1 MNLVTSSETL
11 NPSILEKAKKSALNR
26 WKIETLTGLLGFQAL
41 KHHQSEQQKNVEAE
55 NQRVRK
61 YLWEYNEPEQGD
73 DMAGSTTILGDN
85 IVNPT
90 PVITHQQSS
99 GLGKVV
105 AAAAITAG
113 ILGVPLAGIGGY
125 LLNEHLNKKEQVV
138 PVAPAHQQ
146 DKEDVDLGLLKLS
159 DLVNAK

>member
-1 MNLVTSSETL
+1 
-11 NPSILEKAKKSALNR
+11 
-26 WKIETLTGLLGFQAL
+26 
-41 KHHQSEQQKNVEAE
+41 
-55 NQRVRK
+55 
-61 YLWEYNEPEQGD
+61 
-73 DMAGSTTILGDN
+73 MAGSTTILGDN

-113 ILGVPLAGIGGY
+113 MLGVPLAGIGGY

-138 PVAPAHQQ
+138 PVAPIQQAQ

-159 DLVNAK
+159 DLINAK